1 MYHVNT
7 VTTNMYIMM
16 QKNINISS
24 YNLSRYP
31 FEKYS
36 LIESVYG
43 RNIITQK
50 KCNKISS
57 NIKSLY
63 KYIWRIYT
71 NACNKNKALQ
81 NK

>member
-50 KCNKISS
+50 KC
-57 NIKSLY
+57 
-63 KYIWRIYT
+63 
-71 NACNKNKALQ
+71 
-81 NK
+81 